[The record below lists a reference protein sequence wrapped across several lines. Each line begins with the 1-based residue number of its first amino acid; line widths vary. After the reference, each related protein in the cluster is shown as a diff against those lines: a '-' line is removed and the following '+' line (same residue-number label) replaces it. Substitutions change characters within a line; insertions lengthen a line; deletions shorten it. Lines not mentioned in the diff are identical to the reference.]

1 MVSPTRSPE
10 KVTGDIVQ
18 ENTELECPI
27 CYTPASE
34 MNAVLL
40 NTGCGHTFCSD
51 CLRNYAAE
59 QPKYAV
65 VPSKTH
71 IPPFALDPI
80 SVSYRP
86 RTNFT
91 NNFVGYRLMPPT
103 PKVVAGQ
110 GDMCCAVYVQT
121 DAIKSAVHVWPFA
134 GLSPGS
140 VLCSNLKRSER
151 LLSNPCRGARR
162 STGGSGRQFWNSQSM
177 S

>member
-1 MVSPTRSPE
+1 MEHER
-10 KVTGDIVQ
+10 
-18 ENTELECPI
+18 
-27 CYTPASE
+27 
-34 MNAVLL
+34 
-40 NTGCGHTFCSD
+40 
-51 CLRNYAAE
+51 
-59 QPKYAV
+59 
-65 VPSKTH
+65 VPQ
-71 IPPFALDPI
+71 
-80 SVSYRP
+80 
-86 RTNFT
+86 
-91 NNFVGYRLMPPT
+91 NFVGYRLMPPT

-110 GDMCCAVYVQT
+110 GEMCCAVYVQT